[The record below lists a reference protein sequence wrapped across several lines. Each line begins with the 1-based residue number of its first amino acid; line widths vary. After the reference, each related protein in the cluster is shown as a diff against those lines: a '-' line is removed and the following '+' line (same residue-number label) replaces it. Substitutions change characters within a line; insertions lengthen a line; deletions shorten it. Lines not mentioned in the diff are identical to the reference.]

1 MLSFPKCWF
10 TFHVSYRTKRSEEL
24 HPSRSGN
31 FKSIDPRSAYPAS
44 LDPFWIGNFVTLVT
58 IHPPRAPR
66 SRMRRRAPT
75 RTPRLRVRVVW
86 ARGRRPRAGA
96 RWDAIWLGTSSEL
109 ETTEPECL
117 TGSTRCWGTC
127 SQCGRQLGMLYH
139 YWRRNNKFTLLPW
152 LGMRYH
158 QRVASL

>member
-1 MLSFPKCWF
+1 MLVHVPRL
-10 TFHVSYRTKRSEEL
+10 VSYQAFWRTTPFSIRELQKYRSTFCI
-24 HPSRSGN
+24 PVSR
-31 FKSIDPRSAYPAS
+31 P
-44 LDPFWIGNFVTLVT
+44 LWIGNFVTLVT